1 MEIINAIKTRRSIR
15 AFTDEAVSADVIS
28 KIVDVEIT
36 KAWYGEVI
44 Q

>member
-1 MEIINAIKTRRSIR
+1 MSEAAQSRMTIPIKC
-15 AFTDEAVSADVIS
+15 
-28 KIVDVEIT
+28 DVEIT